1 MSPSLSASP
10 EPSGTAGPGAVPG
23 VLAVA
28 SGSASASASASSA
41 TSSASTTPVADEA
54 AGPPAGAA
62 PARAPFPVVRRVGVT
77 DPFRWLALGAAD
89 FRARPGPCL
98 FYGVCFAAMGWLLA
112 VLLRPA
118 PGTMMA
124 LTAGF
129 LLVGPFMAMGL
140 YEVARRREAGLPC
153 DLFATT
159 LVWRRNI
166 VNVAILGIGLEIVMA
181 LWARS
186 SMMVIAIFFP
196 RKMPS
201 VAVLLDEI
209 ARGQE
214 LGFLATWLAVGAGF
228 ATLVFAFSVIAIP
241 LMLDRGTDAITA
253 MLASFAAFGRNV
265 VPMAVWAAAIV
276 SLTVLGFVTFFVG
289 LIVTVPWVGL
299 ATWHAYRAL
308 VAPVEPEAPGA

>member
-1 MSPSLSASP
+1 MMPS
-10 EPSGTAGPGAVPG
+10 
-23 VLAVA
+23 
-28 SGSASASASASSA
+28 
-41 TSSASTTPVADEA
+41 TPTA
-54 AGPPAGAA
+54 AGEPAAGDD
-62 PARAPFPVVRRVGVT
+62 RADPRRVPFPVVREVG
-77 DPFRWLALGAAD
+77 LGAPLHWLELGARD
-89 FRARPGPCL
+89 FRARPLPCL

-112 VLLRPA
+112 ALLRPA

-159 LVWRRNI
+159 LVWRRNLA
-166 VNVAILGIGLEIVMA
+166 NVAILGIGLEIVMA

-196 RKMPS
+196 RRMPS

-214 LGFLATWLAVGAGF
+214 LGFLVTWLGVGALF
-228 ATLVFAFSVIAIP
+228 ATLVFAFTAIAIP

-253 MLASFAAFGRNV
+253 MLASAVAFGRNV
-265 VPMAVWAAAIV
+265 GPLLLWAAAIV
-276 SLTVLGFVTFFVG
+276 ALTVFGFATFFVG

-308 VAPVEPEAPGA
+308 VAPVEPAEPAPGTDPSDPTRATPSATPAAAP